1 MTEIKLYTKPNCP
14 QCRATKM
21 YLNNLNI
28 PYQEIKGLEHIPE
41 LKARGFKQFPV
52 IMTESDSWA
61 GFQPSKIQKLA

>member
-1 MTEIKLYTKPNCP
+1 
-14 QCRATKM
+14 M

-28 PYQEIKGLEHIPE
+28 PYQEINGLEHIPE